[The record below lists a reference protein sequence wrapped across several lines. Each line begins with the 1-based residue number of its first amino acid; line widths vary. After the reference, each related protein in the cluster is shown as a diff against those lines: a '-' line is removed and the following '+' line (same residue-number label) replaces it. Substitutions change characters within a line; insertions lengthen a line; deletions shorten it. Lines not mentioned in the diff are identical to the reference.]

1 MNMGKMMKQ
10 FKKTQQMME
19 KVQQELGQ
27 KEIESTSGGGAVKVL
42 INGQQEILDIT
53 IDPIAVDPE
62 DVEMLEDLILA
73 AMNDA
78 LRESKAL
85 YEKEIAKL
93 TGGLNIPGLF

>member
-10 FKKTQQMME
+10 FKKTQKKME
-19 KVQQELGQ
+19 KVTEELAN
-27 KEIESTSGGGAVKVL
+27 KELEVTSGGGAVK
-42 INGQQEILDIT
+42 ITISGAQEILDLT

-73 AMNDA
+73 AINEA
-78 LRESKAL
+78 LKDSKEL
-85 YEKEIAKL
+85 YEKEMGKI